1 MELRREMADRGE
13 NLVVRAEYDLQAGV
27 ERHNARAKV
36 GRDMVMLEADDHL
49 DKQAAR
55 RMGDL
60 ANLLCRQRMY
70 HPAVEWG
77 QRGGRH

>member
-1 MELRREMADRGE
+1 MELHGKMADRGE
-13 NLVVRAEYDLQAGV
+13 NLVVRAEYDLQAGA
-27 ERHNARAKV
+27 ESHNARAKV

-60 ANLLCRQRMY
+60 VNLLCRQRMD